1 MCLKTIKVEIKISN
15 QTWHAERRV
24 GTKVELDQLKF
35 LTLDRAKDGFVSQ
48 NYSTFASTFP
58 KVSLKIFL
66 RPYHFFCDGPT
77 FVPAFYKGSLRR
89 EFVME
94 AGRYVR

>member
-35 LTLDRAKDGFVSQ
+35 LTLDRAKGGFVNQ
-48 NYSTFASTFP
+48 NYSTFA
-58 KVSLKIFL
+58 K
-66 RPYHFFCDGPT
+66 D
-77 FVPAFYKGSLRR
+77 
-89 EFVME
+89 
-94 AGRYVR
+94 

>member
-1 MCLKTIKVEIKISN
+1 MFANHSTSS
-15 QTWHAERRV
+15 Q
-24 GTKVELDQLKF
+24 DQLKGGDTKVGQDQLGS
-35 LTLDRAKDGFVSQ
+35 LTSDQAKTGFVSQ

-58 KVSLKIFL
+58 KVSLTIFL

-89 EFVME
+89 EFVMG
-94 AGRYVR
+94 AGSYVR